1 MDIFTVSVFIIAIV
15 IVFIVVFIAIDIAI
29 NNDKYSK
36 KYEITIGSYLFEKNA
51 KKDVDMLKANG
62 YNDACIIRKRHTG
75 DSVYIFIR
83 VGKYDSNEEADN
95 IINDL
100 IETYDFKRGKV
111 RKVYCISKLK
121 R

>member
-1 MDIFTVSVFIIAIV
+1 
-15 IVFIVVFIAIDIAI
+15 
-29 NNDKYSK
+29 
-36 KYEITIGSYLFEKNA
+36 
-51 KKDVDMLKANG
+51 MLKANG